1 MATIQYT
8 TTYPGYDKAI
18 IVSWVLAS
26 GDVGVPFEYPVLADR
41 SVQFAGSFGA
51 SGTVAIEG
59 SNDGTNWAPLTDL
72 QGTSLNAVG
81 TASIEGVTEIT
92 RYIRP
97 KSTTV
102 SSVTVTLFA
111 KAA

>member
-8 TTYPGYDKAI
+8 TTFPGYDKAI
-18 IVSWVLAS
+18 VVSWVLAG

-41 SVQFAGSFGA
+41 SVQFVGSFGA
-51 SGTVAIEG
+51 GSIAIEG
-59 SNDGTNWAPLTDL
+59 SNDGTNWASLNDL
-72 QGTSLNAVG
+72 QGTTLGAV
-81 TASIEGVTEIT
+81 TTSSIEGITELT

-97 KSTTV
+97 KNNNAGTV
-102 SSVTVTLFA
+102 TITLFA